1 MKKAIL
7 KDWRKEI
14 VCVQLQSAYIPRA
27 WAIPRVCWHG
37 KKHIENIYKIIV
49 NAKNHRK
56 CKKSRLFVDKRNRWR
71 AIIILLLRRNGEN
84 PFPLL
89 LTISGCTF
97 SAYLFFLLL
106 ILIHNKISP
115 HVPLLH
121 DPCQLSPR
129 FSFTHSLSFARF
141 SEVVAYILSS
151 PHFSLIMSI
160 WFFVIVFSHSWF
172 LHSVQPHLQKLF

>member
-1 MKKAIL
+1 MY
-7 KDWRKEI
+7 EI
-14 VCVQLQSAYIPRA
+14 T
-27 WAIPRVCWHG
+27 
-37 KKHIENIYKIIV
+37 V

-56 CKKSRLFVDKRNRWR
+56 CKKSRLSLMNATGEGPLQTLLDFLTPRATAAAAQKRK
-71 AIIILLLRRNGEN
+71 N
-84 PFPLL
+84 PFPQF

-141 SEVVAYILSS
+141 SEVVAHILSS
-151 PHFSLIMSI
+151 PHFFFIMNERI
-160 WFFVIVFSHSWF
+160 WFFVIVFSHS
-172 LHSVQPHLQKLF
+172 